1 MPRKPDPARLY
12 ESASRLNIQD
22 LEDLCNRLNQLLEQR
37 QSESQELNNSIG
49 SGGWQ
54 EEYRKCGKPNCWCTH
69 EPTGKGH
76 GPYLYRSVWKDG
88 KPVKEYSA
96 QRSHRYSRQTLLSS
110 L

>member
-12 ESASRLNIQD
+12 ESASRLNIQA
-22 LEDLCNRLNQLLEQR
+22 LEDLCTRLNQLLEQR
-37 QSESQELNNSIG
+37 QSEAQEREASIG

-54 EEYRKCGKPNCWCTH
+54 EEYRKCGKPNCWCAQ

-88 KPVKEYSA
+88 KPIKEYYA
-96 QRSHRYSRQTLLSS
+96 KRWRR
-110 L
+110 